1 MSESY
6 RLAARSS
13 GNSTHVHAG
22 HAVIGDGGF
31 AQIGGPCSIESAAQI
46 DEAAAGVAAAG
57 GVMLRGGAF
66 KPRTSPYDF
75 QGLGEEGLPLIA
87 EAGARHGLPVV
98 TEALAESHVALV
110 AAYANMIQI
119 GARNMQ
125 NVPLL
130 RAAARTGLPIL
141 LKRGP
146 SATLDE
152 LLFAAEYVLA
162 DGNPNVVLCERGIR
176 GFDRHTRNVSDLGG
190 ALRLKELSHLPVI
203 LDPSHAAGRRSL
215 IEPLTLA
222 AAAAGL
228 DGAIVEVHPH
238 PAEALCDAAQAIDVS
253 DFARIVAKVSSL
265 RAALAPYEHGLAAGP
280 TLRQAQGDIR
290 QAQGDMVPVSC

>member
-1 MSESY
+1 MSAPY

-13 GNSTHVHAG
+13 EGTTHVRVDH
-22 HAVIGDGGF
+22 VVFGDGGF
-31 AQIGGPCSIESAAQI
+31 AIVGGPCSIESAAQMN
-46 DEAAAGVAAAG
+46 EAAAGVAAGDGA
-57 GVMLRGGAF
+57 MLRGGAF

-130 RAAARTGLPIL
+130 RAAARTGLPML

-162 DGNPNVVLCERGIR
+162 EGNANVVLCERGIR
-176 GFDRHTRNVSDLGG
+176 GFDTQTRNVCDLGG
-190 ALRLKELSHLPVI
+190 ALRLKELTHLPVI
-203 LDPSHAAGRRSL
+203 LDPSHATGRRTL

-228 DGAIVEVHPH
+228 DGAIVEMHPH
-238 PAEALCDAAQAIDVS
+238 PSEALCDAAQAIDVA
-253 DFARIVAKVSSL
+253 DFARIVAKVRAV
-265 RAALAPYEHGLAAGP
+265 RAALDADPSESERRLIP
-280 TLRQAQGDIR
+280 T
-290 QAQGDMVPVSC
+290 

>member
-1 MSESY
+1 MF
-6 RLAARSS
+6 
-13 GNSTHVHAG
+13 GAG
-22 HAVIGDGGF
+22 DF
-31 AQIGGPCSIESAAQI
+31 TLIGGPCSIETPEQM

-57 GVMLRGGAF
+57 GAMLRGGAY

-75 QGLGEEGLPLIA
+75 QGLGDAGLPLIA
-87 EAGARHGLPVV
+87 AAGARHGLPVV
-98 TEALAESHVALV
+98 TEALAEGNVALV
-110 AAYANMIQI
+110 AAYADMIQI

-152 LLFAAEYVLA
+152 LLFAAEYVLVE
-162 DGNPNVVLCERGIR
+162 GNANVVLCERGIR
-176 GFDRHTRNVSDLGG
+176 GFDPQTRNVFDLGG

-203 LDPSHAAGRRSL
+203 VDPSHASGRRSL

-228 DGAIVEVHPH
+228 DGAIIEVHPH
-238 PAEALCDAAQAIDVS
+238 PAQARCDAAQAIDVA
-253 DFARIVAKVSSL
+253 DFA
-265 RAALAPYEHGLAAGP
+265 GLADRVASVVEA
-280 TLRQAQGDIR
+280 LRPQANSKR
-290 QAQGDMVPVSC
+290 SLMASSS

>member
-1 MSESY
+1 MSLY
-6 RLAARSS
+6 RLAARTSDS
-13 GNSTHVHAG
+13 NTRVR
-22 HAVIGDGGF
+22 VDDVVFGDGGF
-31 AQIGGPCSIESAAQI
+31 VLIAGPCSIETPAQI

-75 QGLGEEGLPLIA
+75 QGLGEAGLPLIA
-87 EAGARHGLPVV
+87 EAGARYGLPVV
-98 TEALAESHVALV
+98 TEALAESHVALA
-110 AAYANMIQI
+110 AAYASMLQV

-130 RAAARTGLPIL
+130 RAVARTGLPIL

-146 SATLDE
+146 AATLDE

-162 DGNPNVVLCERGIR
+162 EGNESVVLCERGIR
-176 GFDRHTRNVSDLGG
+176 GFDPHTRNVCDLGG
-190 ALRLKELSHLPVI
+190 ALRLKELTHLPVI
-203 LDPSHAAGRRSL
+203 LDPSHASGRRSL

-228 DGAIVEVHPH
+228 DGAIVEMHPH
-238 PAEALCDAAQAIDVS
+238 PSEALCDAAQAIDVA
-253 DFARIVAKVSSL
+253 DFERVVAKVSTV
-265 RAALAPYEHGLAAGP
+265 RAALAASEGSRFASVFSH
-280 TLRQAQGDIR
+280 
-290 QAQGDMVPVSC
+290 

>member
-1 MSESY
+1 MSEPY
-6 RLAARSS
+6 RLAARTSENDTVVRVKDVRF
-13 GNSTHVHAG
+13 GG
-22 HAVIGDGGF
+22 GGF
-31 AQIGGPCSIESAAQI
+31 TLVAGPCSIETAEQMDA
-46 DEAAAGVAAAG
+46 AAAGVAAAG
-57 GVMLRGGAF
+57 GAMLRGGAY

-75 QGLGEEGLPLIA
+75 QGLGDVGLPLIA
-87 EAGARHGLPVV
+87 DAGARYDLPVV
-98 TEALAESHVALV
+98 TEALAESQVQLV
-110 AAYANMIQI
+110 AAYADMVQI

-152 LLFAAEYVLA
+152 LLFAAEYILVE
-162 DGNPNVVLCERGIR
+162 GNANVVLCERGIR
-176 GFDRHTRNVSDLGG
+176 GFDPHTRNVSDLGG

-203 LDPSHAAGRRSL
+203 LDPSHASGRRSL

-228 DGAIVEVHPH
+228 DGAIIEMHPH
-238 PAEALCDAAQAIDVS
+238 PAQARCDAAQAIDVAQ
-253 DFARIVAKVSSL
+253 FARIASRTASVV
-265 RAALAPYEHGLAAGP
+265 AALRGTAEKPNEEAMLA
-280 TLRQAQGDIR
+280 LQR
-290 QAQGDMVPVSC
+290 

>member
-1 MSESY
+1 LFSLEEIVVSEPY
-6 RLAARSS
+6 RLAARTSES
-13 GNSTHVHAG
+13 DTVVRVRGVRFG
-22 HAVIGDGGF
+22 GGGF
-31 AQIGGPCSIESAAQI
+31 TLVAGPCSIETAEQM
-46 DEAAAGVAAAG
+46 DEAAAGVAAG
-57 GVMLRGGAF
+57 GGAMLRGGAY

-75 QGLGEEGLPLIA
+75 QGLGDAALPLIA
-87 EAGARHGLPVV
+87 DAGARYDLPVV
-98 TEALAESHVALV
+98 TEALAESHVQLV
-110 AAYANMIQI
+110 AAYADMLQI

-152 LLFAAEYVLA
+152 LLFAAEYILVE
-162 DGNPNVVLCERGIR
+162 GNANVVLCERGIR
-176 GFDRHTRNVSDLGG
+176 GFDPHTRNVSDLGG

-203 LDPSHAAGRRSL
+203 LDPSHASGRRSL

-228 DGAIVEVHPH
+228 DGAIVEMHPH
-238 PAEALCDAAQAIDVS
+238 PAQARCDAAQAIDVAE
-253 DFARIVAKVSSL
+253 FARIASRTATVVEAL
-265 RAALAPYEHGLAAGP
+265 RGAQYE
-280 TLRQAQGDIR
+280 T
-290 QAQGDMVPVSC
+290 MVPVR